1 MANNAK
7 GGAGADDG
15 LYYTTGAATAG
26 NLGNYQFITLTHII
40 NNFIATYVGEGK
52 ILASTLKGDVKF
64 HAHRALQELSYD
76 TLKSCKSQEIVLPPS
91 LQMMLPHDYVNYTK
105 ITTSGGNGIEYVLYP
120 AHKTSNPTDVS
131 QDADGAYNVTTVIGT
146 PNVTTLDTDNSSE
159 TWDNYS
165 TSNPTVIPTNSSTTN
180 NANVDNDNI
189 FDQRNR
195 YGMDPQY
202 SQTNGSFYIDCNTGK
217 IHFSSN
223 LAGRTIIL
231 HYLSDHHGTSDE
243 EIVHKF
249 AEEAMYKHIAYGCA
263 QARIDVPAGTVQRL
277 KQERFAETRKAKI
290 RLSNIKIE
298 EITQVMR
305 GKSKFIKH

>member
-1 MANNAK
+1 MAINAK
-7 GGAGADDG
+7 GGFGADSSST
-15 LYYTTGAATAG
+15 YYAAT
-26 NLGNYQFITLTHII
+26 NLGNYQFITLGEII
-40 NNFIATYVGEGK
+40 NNFIAAYIGEGK
-52 ILASTLKGDVKF
+52 ILAAALKGDVKF

-105 ITTSGGNGIEYVLYP
+105 ITTSDSNGIEHVLYP
-120 AHKTSNPTDVS
+120 AHKTSNPIDIG
-131 QDADGAYNVTTVIGT
+131 QDADGDYTTTTVAA
-146 PNVTTLDTDNSSE
+146 VVTLDTDNESE

-165 TSNPTVIPTNSSTTN
+165 TSSPNVIPINSSTTN

-189 FDQRNR
+189 FDQRSR

-202 SQTNGSFYIDCNTGK
+202 SQANGSFYIDCNTGK

-231 HYLSDHHGTSDE
+231 HYLSDHHGE
-243 EIVHKF
+243 ESEQIVHKF

-263 QARIDVPAGTVQRL
+263 QARTDVPAGIVQRL

>member
-1 MANNAK
+1 MAINAK
-7 GGAGADDG
+7 GGTGADSSG
-15 LYYTTGAATAG
+15 TYYAAS
-26 NLGNYQFITLTHII
+26 NLGNYQFITLTDII
-40 NNFIATYVGEGK
+40 NNFIAAYIGEGK
-52 ILASTLKGDVKF
+52 ILATALKGDVKF

-105 ITTSGGNGIEYVLYP
+105 ITTSDSNGIEHVLYP
-120 AHKTSNPTDVS
+120 AHKTSNPIDIG
-131 QDADGAYNVTTVIGT
+131 QDDDGDYTTTTAGT
-146 PNVTTLDTDNSSE
+146 EVTLDTDNESE
-159 TWDNYS
+159 TWDSYS
-165 TSNPTVIPTNSSTTN
+165 TSNPNVIPVNSSTTN
-180 NANVDNDNI
+180 NANADNDNI
-189 FDQRNR
+189 FDQRSR
-195 YGMDPQY
+195 YGIDPQY

-231 HYLSDHHGTSDE
+231 HYLSDHHGVE
-243 EIVHKF
+243 GEQIVHKF

-263 QARIDVPAGTVQRL
+263 QARTDVPAGTVQRL